1 MGAVD
6 ILTCGPTPMLTAV
19 IDAARRQE
27 ISLSS
32 IQVALETPMG
42 CGIGTCL
49 GCAAPRAGGGYL
61 LTCQDGPCVRA
72 DRISWDLMT
81 DAFHG

>member
-1 MGAVD
+1 MD
-6 ILTCGPTPMLTAV
+6 FFTCGPTPMLTAL
-19 IDAARRQE
+19 ISAARRQE
-27 ISLSS
+27 IPLSS

-49 GCAAPRAGGGYL
+49 GCAAPRALGGYF

-72 DRISWDLMT
+72 DQIGWDLMT

>member
-1 MGAVD
+1 
-6 ILTCGPTPMLTAV
+6 MLTAL
-19 IDAARRQE
+19 IEAARRHE
-27 ISLSS
+27 IPLSS

-49 GCAAPRAGGGYL
+49 GCAAPRARGGYL
-61 LTCQDGPCVRA
+61 LACQDGPCVRA
-72 DRISWDLMT
+72 DQIGWDLMR

>member
-1 MGAVD
+1 
-6 ILTCGPTPMLTAV
+6 
-19 IDAARRQE
+19 
-27 ISLSS
+27 
-32 IQVALETPMG
+32 MG

-49 GCAAPRAGGGYL
+49 GCAAPRAAGGYV

-72 DRISWDLMT
+72 DWIDWDQMT